1 MQDLKTIFR
10 HCTRVME
17 QDGVY
22 TPVRFSDERLRV
34 YREEKP
40 ECPYACCP
48 VGMSMEFKTDAE
60 KISFS
65 YRMTKIY
72 YPVIVFD
79 IYENGLFMRAVREPD
94 GSESG
99 TVEYTLQT
107 PGRRCG
113 DILPH
118 RRGRYVF

>member
-60 KISFS
+60 KISFTPKDIVVHEREINS
-65 YRMTKIY
+65 NLYFITQGVWRATSTKTACLCA
-72 YPVIVFD
+72 PF
-79 IYENGLFMRAVREPD
+79 A
-94 GSESG
+94 S
-99 TVEYTLQT
+99 QT
-107 PGRRCG
+107 DLKAGR
-113 DILPH
+113 
-118 RRGRYVF
+118 